1 MKLYFLRHGLAGE
14 RSEWTGDDCD
24 RPLIREGKKR
34 MAREAARMKAL
45 KLNVE
50 YIISSPLVRAH
61 QTAEIVAR
69 HLGLL
74 DRLIDDE
81 LLKPGF
87 DVGALKEILKRHAA
101 AEAIMLVG
109 HEPDFSSII
118 SSIIGGG
125 RITFKKGG
133 LACVNLPDHTT
144 LTGNLV
150 WLIPPLVL
158 VD

>member
-14 RSEWTGDDCD
+14 RSEWTGDDFD
-24 RPLIREGKKR
+24 RPLTREGKKR
-34 MAREAARMKAL
+34 MAREAVRMKAL

-50 YIISSPLVRAH
+50 YIVSSPLVRAH

-69 HLGLL
+69 RLGLL
-74 DRLIDDE
+74 DKLLDEE
-81 LLKPGF
+81 LLEPGF
-87 DVGALKEILKRHAA
+87 DVKDLKEILKSHAA
-101 AEAIMLVG
+101 AEAVMLVG
-109 HEPDFSSII
+109 HEPDFSATI
-118 SSIIGGG
+118 SCIIGGG

-133 LACVNLPDHTT
+133 LACVALPDHTT

-150 WLIPPLVL
+150 WLIPPAVL

>member
-14 RSEWTGDDCD
+14 RSEWTGNDCD
-24 RPLIREGKKR
+24 RPLTRQGKKR
-34 MAREAARMKAL
+34 MAREAVRMKAL
-45 KLNVE
+45 KLNVAH
-50 YIISSPLVRAH
+50 IVSSPLVRAH

-74 DRLIDDE
+74 DKLIDEE

-87 DVGALKEILKRHAA
+87 DRGALKEILKRHAA
-101 AEAIMLVG
+101 EEAIMLVG
-109 HEPDFSSII
+109 HEPDFSSTI

-133 LACVNLPDHTT
+133 LAYVNLPDRTT

-150 WLIPPLVL
+150 WLMPPAVL